1 MADNLW
7 ETTFR
12 DFLLSETGRQ
22 MIVEA
27 YNHVDDQ
34 HSTASND
41 RTIFSVFFNL
51 LNIADSCAIVLD
63 CLKTAPGPTIERC
76 HQILTE
82 IGRKVLQEMDIK
94 FRANLVTILLTI
106 FKHHIIWICKT

>member
-1 MADNLW
+1 MANNLW

-27 YNHVDDQ
+27 YHHVDDQ
-34 HSTASND
+34 NPASSND

-63 CLKTAPGPTIERC
+63 SLKTVPGPTIERC

-82 IGRKVLQEMDIK
+82 VGRKVMQEMNIK
-94 FRANLVTILLTI
+94 IRSNLVTFSPIMRYRS
-106 FKHHIIWICKT
+106 